1 MMGRLRLTAVE
12 AAVVVLDDGD
22 DTPVHSQWALVGKVL
37 APNTLHIHTIASALR
52 PAWGNPRGLVLNSAG
67 DDLFVAEFG
76 TKADKDRVANG
87 PPWVVGKHA
96 VLLQNFSVDLRPRDM
111 IFNSLK
117 VWARII
123 NLPFG
128 YMHKRWGALIAGS
141 LGIEGSV
148 PFVDADATGRCWGSF
163 MRVQVEV
170 NVDKPLMR
178 GVTVYS
184 QRRHASDWFEV
195 QYENLPHY
203 CFSCGI
209 IGHSSLECKNPGDR
223 DVDGKL
229 PYSADRLCAPDE
241 RKKKNQGAG
250 SSVGSASAGVGRAS
264 PSSTTERPTQSA
276 NSGGVAGQPK
286 QSDTNSEA
294 LPPVKKKQPR
304 ASTSNTKARRG
315 QSKEPT
321 SGTEGG
327 SGSTGQKLKSQNVYR
342 VKAPPAQIEGVVN
355 PLALVVHQKA
365 ADPSDDVAAAGE
377 TLSTDSNKKLRKST
391 DNGSAD
397 QAGAVDQPH
406 QTQ

>member
-1 MMGRLRLTAVE
+1 
-12 AAVVVLDDGD
+12 
-22 DTPVHSQWALVGKVL
+22 VG
-37 APNTLHIHTIASALR
+37 
-52 PAWGNPRGLVLNSAG
+52 
-67 DDLFVAEFG
+67 EFG

-117 VWARII
+117 VWAWII

-184 QRRHASDWFEV
+184 QRRHATDWFEV

-203 CFSCGI
+203 CYSCGI
-209 IGHSSLECKNPGDR
+209 IGHSSLDCKNPGDR

-250 SSVGSASAGVGRAS
+250 LSTGSAYAGVGRAS
-264 PSSTTERPTQSA
+264 PSATTERPTQSA
-276 NSGGVAGQPK
+276 NSGGVAGQPR
-286 QSDTNSEA
+286 QSDTYLEA
-294 LPPVKKKQPR
+294 LSLVKKKQPR
-304 ASTSNTKARRG
+304 ASTTNTKVRRG
-315 QSKEPT
+315 QPTEPT

-327 SGSTGQKLKSQNVYR
+327 SGSTGRKHKSQNLYR
-342 VKAPPAQIEGVVN
+342 VKIEGVVN

-365 ADPSDDVAAAGE
+365 SELTDDVVVAGE
-377 TLSTDSNKKLRKST
+377 TLSTDSNKKLRKSR

-397 QAGAVDQPH
+397 QAGAVDQPR